1 MRTTSFVT
9 LLAFCAM
16 TASARALDAPLPGK
30 QDPHVRAAAY
40 SPYDRTLIVGVLGR
54 STTITFGP
62 TERIERVTFGSED
75 PPWEGPDPSKVGNAP
90 LRNNLPLWPLKTGRS
105 NMQVT
110 TLLPDGDERLYQ
122 FALVVHD
129 SPTGDEDDPAATYGL
144 IFTYPQDAHQ
154 AAVQAARIRQADA
167 RQKVAAERLATDY
180 WYGDRNWHYVAQ
192 GKDRGITPLE
202 VSDNGWL
209 TAFRF
214 PGNTEVPAIYIVDN
228 TGAERLAPFDMR
240 NDVMVVQTTAAHFR
254 LRLGEQ
260 VLEIYN
266 RGYDPV
272 GQNPGT
278 GTTSPDVVRKVVSS
292 R

>member
-1 MRTTSFVT
+1 MQTTSLATILAICAVT
-9 LLAFCAM
+9 APAH
-16 TASARALDAPLPGK
+16 ALDSPLPGK
-30 QDPHVRAAAY
+30 QDPHVRTAAY
-40 SPYDRTLIVGVLGR
+40 SSFDRTLIVGVIGR

-90 LRNNLPLWPLKTGRS
+90 LRNNLPLWPLKTGSS

-110 TLLPDGDERLYQ
+110 TLLPNGDERLYQ

-129 SPTGDEDDPAATYGL
+129 APTGNDDDPAATYGL
-144 IFTYPQDAHQ
+144 IFTYPQDVHQ
-154 AAVQAARIRQADA
+154 AAVQAIRARQAQAD
-167 RQKVAAERLATDY
+167 QKVAAERLATDY

-192 GKDRGITPLE
+192 GKDKGIAPLE
-202 VSDNGWL
+202 VSDNGRL

-214 PGNTEVPAIYIVDN
+214 PGNTEVPGVYIVDS
-228 TGAERLAPFDMR
+228 TGAERLAPFDMKD
-240 NDVMVVQTTAAHFR
+240 DVMVVQTTAAHFR

-266 RGYDPV
+266 RSYDPV
-272 GQNPGT
+272 GQNAGT
-278 GTTSPDVVRKVVSS
+278 GTTSPDVVRTVVSS
-292 R
+292 P

>member
-1 MRTTSFVT
+1 MKTTS
-9 LLAFCAM
+9 LATIIAICAV
-16 TASARALDAPLPGK
+16 TASAHALDSPLPGQ
-30 QDPHVRAAAY
+30 QDPHVRSAAY
-40 SPYDRTLIVGVLGR
+40 SPYDRTQIVGVIGR

-62 TERIERVTFGSED
+62 AERIERVTFGSED
-75 PPWEGPDPSKVGNAP
+75 PPWAGPDPSKVGNAP
-90 LRNNLPLWPLKTGRS
+90 LRNNLPLWPLKMGNS

-110 TLLPDGDERLYQ
+110 TLLPNGDERLYQ

-129 SPTGDEDDPAATYGL
+129 APTGNDDDSTATYGL
-144 IFTYPQDAHQ
+144 IFTYPQDVHQ
-154 AAVQAARIRQADA
+154 SAVQANKA
-167 RQKVAAERLATDY
+167 RQIQAQQKIAADRLATDY

-192 GKDRGITPLE
+192 GKDKGLAPLE
-202 VSDNGWL
+202 VSDNGRL

-228 TGAERLAPFDMR
+228 TGTERLAPVNMKD
-240 NDVMVVQTTAAHFR
+240 DVMVVESTAAHFR

-266 RGYDPV
+266 RAYDAV

-278 GTTSPDVVRKVVSS
+278 GTTSPDVVRNVVGT

>member
-1 MRTTSFVT
+1 MRTSSLAT
-9 LLAFCAM
+9 LLALCAV
-16 TASARALDAPLPGK
+16 TAPAHALDAPSPGK
-30 QDPHVRAAAY
+30 LDAHIRTVAY
-40 SPYDRTLIVGVLGR
+40 TPYDRTLIVGVIGR

-110 TLLPDGDERLYQ
+110 TLLPNGDERLYQ

-129 SPTGDEDDPAATYGL
+129 APTGDDDDPAATYGL
-144 IFTYPQDAHQ
+144 IFTYPQDVRR
-154 AAVQAARIRQADA
+154 AALQAARARQADQQQ
-167 RQKVAAERLATDY
+167 RIAAEQLATDY
-180 WYGDRNWHYVAQ
+180 WYGDRNWHYIAQ
-192 GKDRGITPLE
+192 GKDKGIAPLE
-202 VSDNGWL
+202 VSDNGEL

-214 PGNTEVPAIYIVDN
+214 PGNTEVPAIYVVDA
-228 TGAERLAPFDMR
+228 TGAERLAPFEMKD
-240 NDVMVVQTTAAHFR
+240 DVVVVQTTAAHFR

-266 RGYDPV
+266 RGYDPI

>member
-1 MRTTSFVT
+1 MRSI
-9 LLAFCAM
+9 
-16 TASARALDAPLPGK
+16 SPLPGK
-30 QDPHVRAAAY
+30 QDAHVRTTAY
-40 SPYDRTLIVGVLGR
+40 SPYDRTLIVGVIGR

-110 TLLPDGDERLYQ
+110 TLLPNGDERLYQ

-129 SPTGDEDDPAATYGL
+129 SPTGDKDDPAATYGL

-154 AAVQAARIRQADA
+154 AAVQAARIRQVDA

-192 GKDRGITPLE
+192 GKDRGIAPLE

-214 PGNTEVPAIYIVDN
+214 PGNTEVPAVYIVDN
-228 TGAERLAPFDMR
+228 TGAERLAPFEMKD
-240 NDVMVVQTTAAHFR
+240 DVMVVQTTAAHFR

-278 GTTSPDVVRKVVSS
+278 GTTSPDVVRNVVSS